1 MYLFV
6 LLFIEYISSV
16 QENKYVDYDVRTI
29 TAADYSVEF
38 PITKGQYEYWKDHF
52 KQQDNPMSEM
62 AQFKIFIQE
71 TLEER
76 LNQMDHQG
84 FDDEDDKYYKIG

>member
-38 PITKGQYEYWKDHF
+38 PITKG
-52 KQQDNPMSEM
+52 
-62 AQFKIFIQE
+62 
-71 TLEER
+71 
-76 LNQMDHQG
+76 
-84 FDDEDDKYYKIG
+84 

>member
-52 KQQDNPMSEM
+52 K
-62 AQFKIFIQE
+62 
-71 TLEER
+71 
-76 LNQMDHQG
+76 
-84 FDDEDDKYYKIG
+84 

>member
-1 MYLFV
+1 VPENRKVKRLTFGLAIGCLGVFMYLFV

-52 KQQDNPMSEM
+52 K
-62 AQFKIFIQE
+62 
-71 TLEER
+71 
-76 LNQMDHQG
+76 
-84 FDDEDDKYYKIG
+84 